1 MQPGFMCLESG
12 LTRSKNS
19 INVAVKNLADFG
31 ISVALFWAFGYALM
45 FGRSVMGWLGSSSF
59 FLNLDADPELA
70 AFFLFQ
76 AMFCGTATTIVSG
89 AVAERLKFRAYL
101 IITLLISGLIYPIF
115 GHWAWN
121 GIASDGLTG
130 WLGELGFVD
139 FAGSTVVHSIGAW
152 VGLAALLVIGPRTGR
167 FPLRG
172 RPRKIH
178 GSNLPLSV
186 LGAMLLWFGWLGF
199 NGGSTL
205 AFDQQVASIMAH
217 TIVAGVA
224 GMLTAAAI
232 GWQQR
237 KIPEVELLING
248 SLAGLVSITA
258 SCNLVTTSQAAL
270 IGAIGSAVM
279 LWVSNQLVRW
289 RIDDAVDA
297 VAVHGGGGLWG
308 SLAAALFHRSGSLD
322 MGLNPVGQLWVQGLG
337 IGVCFVWA
345 FGLTW
350 VVLAL
355 INRFWPLRVSAEA
368 EQIGLNVSEHHAKTE
383 VYDLFNIMD
392 KQAHTQDLSLR
403 APVEPFT
410 EVGHI
415 AARYNQVMAAL
426 EHKNR
431 QIVSYLQQVERLTA
445 AAAAMESNTFQPQSL
460 NSVAAR
466 RDKLGRLARVFQT
479 MAQQVKARETRLQQ
493 AKQKLAQAN
502 QQLKID
508 VMERQQAEEALRLAE
523 EKYRSIFENALAGI
537 FQATP
542 DGHYL
547 SVNPAMAR
555 LFGYTSAEQMLAG
568 STKLENQHYVDPNCR
583 DQLRRQL
590 EKQGDVKEFEYQAY
604 HQDGSVI
611 WVSESTR
618 AVRDAQGQLLYYEG
632 IVKDVTER
640 KQEAAALKRQ
650 VQELQVEIDQQKR
663 SRQVAEI
670 TQTDY
675 FRELQADVERLR
687 FEDDEFWNSA

>member
-1 MQPGFMCLESG
+1 MWWLLVCSGLVFLMQPGFMCLESG

-308 SLAAALFHRSGSLD
+308 SLAA
-322 MGLNPVGQLWVQGLG
+322 
-337 IGVCFVWA
+337 
-345 FGLTW
+345 
-350 VVLAL
+350 
-355 INRFWPLRVSAEA
+355 
-368 EQIGLNVSEHHAKTE
+368 
-383 VYDLFNIMD
+383 
-392 KQAHTQDLSLR
+392 
-403 APVEPFT
+403 VE
-410 EVGHI
+410 
-415 AARYNQVMAAL
+415 
-426 EHKNR
+426 
-431 QIVSYLQQVERLTA
+431 
-445 AAAAMESNTFQPQSL
+445 
-460 NSVAAR
+460 
-466 RDKLGRLARVFQT
+466 
-479 MAQQVKARETRLQQ
+479 
-493 AKQKLAQAN
+493 
-502 QQLKID
+502 
-508 VMERQQAEEALRLAE
+508 
-523 EKYRSIFENALAGI
+523 
-537 FQATP
+537 
-542 DGHYL
+542 
-547 SVNPAMAR
+547 
-555 LFGYTSAEQMLAG
+555 
-568 STKLENQHYVDPNCR
+568 
-583 DQLRRQL
+583 
-590 EKQGDVKEFEYQAY
+590 
-604 HQDGSVI
+604 
-611 WVSESTR
+611 
-618 AVRDAQGQLLYYEG
+618 
-632 IVKDVTER
+632 
-640 KQEAAALKRQ
+640 
-650 VQELQVEIDQQKR
+650 
-663 SRQVAEI
+663 
-670 TQTDY
+670 
-675 FRELQADVERLR
+675 
-687 FEDDEFWNSA
+687 